1 MSDHAPFTQP
11 LEPPPPAQPGGLT
24 RLWES
29 LVRMGLGE
37 PILKIGTGAASVAL
51 FLLVVWVMEAHYLKV
66 PGEQPIPDLLAETLQ
81 TASPA
86 PDLPEWPIQVNA
98 SMLAGAGGPVD
109 PASSQPAAAVYSLEG
124 IPRLAEVH
132 TILPARPRF
141 DVVPYTVV
149 AGDTIFGIAGR
160 FNLNPETVLWGNY
173 YTLYDNPHLLQ
184 PGMEL
189 NILPVDG
196 VYHKWSAGEGLN
208 GVAEYYGVQPAD
220 IVSWPGNHLNL
231 AEVGSFAAP
240 NIEPG
245 TMLVVPGGRREFT
258 SWITPRITRTN
269 PKTAISVGPGY
280 CEAVPD
286 GVVGGGTFLWPAPTH
301 YLSGYDYSPST
312 NHFGIDIAGETGD
325 PIYASDHGIVVYSG
339 WNNHGYGNV
348 IVIDHGNGWQTVYA
362 HLDQVGSP
370 CGASVYQGTVIGA
383 MGSTGNSS
391 GSHLHFEMYSDQYGK
406 ANPWDYVQ

>member
-1 MSDHAPFTQP
+1 M
-11 LEPPPPAQPGGLT
+11 
-24 RLWES
+24 
-29 LVRMGLGE
+29 
-37 PILKIGTGAASVAL
+37 
-51 FLLVVWVMEAHYLKV
+51 
-66 PGEQPIPDLLAETLQ
+66 
-81 TASPA
+81 
-86 PDLPEWPIQVNA
+86 
-98 SMLAGAGGPVD
+98 
-109 PASSQPAAAVYSLEG
+109 
-124 IPRLAEVH
+124 H
-132 TILPARPRF
+132 TILPSRPRF

-149 AGDTIFGIAGR
+149 AGDTIFGIAER
-160 FNLNPETVLWGNY
+160 FNLAPETVLWGNY
-173 YTLYDNPHLLQ
+173 YILYDNPHLLQ

-189 NILPVDG
+189 NILPVNG

-208 GVAEYYGVQPAD
+208 GVADYYGVRPDD
-220 IVSWPGNHLNL
+220 IVDWQGNRL
-231 AEVGSFAAP
+231 AREAIGDFAAP
-240 NIEPG
+240 HIEPG
-245 TMLVVPGGRREFT
+245 SMLVVPGGRREFI

-286 GVVGGGTFLWPAPTH
+286 GVIGSGTFAWPAPAH

-312 NHFGIDIAGETGD
+312 NHFGLDIAGETGD
-325 PIYASDHGIVVYSG
+325 PIYASDNGIVVYSG

-362 HLDQVGSP
+362 HLDTYTSP
-370 CGASVYQGTVIGA
+370 CGASVFQGTVIGT